1 MLSTI
6 EIKNVKSL
14 KSVKIDFNKITTL
27 LGSNGTGKSN
37 IINVLKYVY
46 DALDANETINLQD
59 TLNPYTQNS
68 EITLRYDMKLI
79 KTIAKNALSD
89 KVIDGNVYS
98 YFRKLLEICNDYC
111 NKEDI
116 LELKLNQ
123 NKAEKKKFNIESYEV
138 RKIIKNLF
146 PLYIIKTREIN
157 LVDWE
162 TIWEVVADIGRFPKE
177 KDKDVKQAIEK
188 SFPQINK
195 KNNKTYL
202 DVIKET
208 IAGNGIEIKT
218 TNKNSG
224 LYQFLIGGNSFT
236 FDKKELGHYSDG
248 LNSFN
253 YINIF
258 LKLIN
263 LIPDFK
269 IKYPVILIDEP
280 EIGLHPKYIDQLAEL
295 FIESDSKVRVVL
307 ATHSSRL
314 LKTLMSESQD
324 VNLYHLK
331 LVDNYTVCNKMNYLL
346 NLKGKS
352 LITEEEASY
361 FFSEAI
367 GFVEGV
373 SELELYTHKKLN
385 ELFPNLKR
393 ISFYS
398 FDSNNQKL
406 QVIHPKGKDL
416 SIPYLTIVDS
426 DKLYKYDYST
436 SKISFLTQSSIYNPF
451 ADEKMQKKELFYYG
465 QKRTD
470 TFHVRNKISK
480 ITANV
485 NFYFD
490 DYWGILKGNNTYYG
504 ELLSLINRY
513 CLEYSVYPVKTT
525 LEGCLINPRTIKI
538 YISWLESM
546 NPKKKKVIETLFST
560 YKNKNINITIAR
572 LIQKGKFD
580 NILTRKQMNKHY
592 KDNLISNSIVT
603 QIYEDI
609 DILSTEKTQWIT
621 SFLDYWFE
629 KNAHLTLSQKRDKF
643 NKDFPELSSI
653 LNNLLN
659 LIK

>member
-1 MLSTI
+1 MLQTI
-6 EIKNVKSL
+6 EIYNVKSL
-14 KSVKIDFNKITTL
+14 KSVRIDFNKVTNL

-46 DALDANETINLQD
+46 DALDTNETVNLQD
-59 TLNPYTQNS
+59 SLNPYIQNS
-68 EITLRYDMKLI
+68 EIILKYDMKLI
-79 KTIAKNALSD
+79 KTIARNALSD
-89 KVIDGNVYS
+89 KVIDSNVHH
-98 YFRKLLEICNDYC
+98 YFRKLLEIC
-111 NKEDI
+111 KEYANNENI

-123 NKAEKKKFNIESYEV
+123 SKTGEKKFNIESYEV

-157 LVDWE
+157 LIDWE
-162 TIWEVVADIGRFPKE
+162 TIWDVVADIGRFPQK
-177 KDKDVKQAIEK
+177 KDKDIKEAIEK

-195 KNNKTYL
+195 KTNKTYL
-202 DVIKET
+202 DVIRET

-218 TNKNSG
+218 SNINSG

-236 FDKKELGHYSDG
+236 YDKKDLEHYSDG

-253 YINIF
+253 YIKIF

-263 LIPDFK
+263 LIPGFK
-269 IKYPVILIDEP
+269 IKYPIILIDEP

-295 FIESDSKVRVVL
+295 FIESNSKIRIIL

-314 LKTLMSESQD
+314 LKTLMSENKD

-331 LVDNYTVCNKMNYLL
+331 LVDNYTICNKMNYLL
-346 NLKGKS
+346 NLKGKN

-367 GFVEGV
+367 AFVEGI
-373 SELELYTHKKLN
+373 SELELYHHKRLN
-385 ELFPNLKR
+385 ELFPTLKR

-406 QVIHPKGKDL
+406 KVIHPKEKDL

-426 DKLYKYDYST
+426 DKIFTYDYST
-436 SKISFLTQSSIYNPF
+436 SKINFLTKSSIYNPF
-451 ADEKMQKKELFYYG
+451 ADTNMQKKEIFHYG

-470 TFHVRNKISK
+470 TLHVRNQILRVTK
-480 ITANV
+480 NV

-490 DYWGILKGNNTYYG
+490 DYWGILKGKNIYHE
-504 ELLSLINRY
+504 ELLNLINRY
-513 CLEYSVYPVKTT
+513 CLEYSVFPVKTT
-525 LEGCLINPRTIKI
+525 LEGCLINRQTIKI
-538 YISWLESM
+538 YISWLESE
-546 NPKKKKVIETLFST
+546 NPKKLLVIRALFST
-560 YKNKNINITIAR
+560 YKNRNINITIAR

-580 NILTRKQMNKHY
+580 NILTRKQMNEHY
-592 KDNLISNSIVT
+592 KKKNLSNSIIN
-603 QIYEDI
+603 QLFADI
-609 DILSTEKTQWIT
+609 DSLSTDKTQWIT

-629 KNAHLTLSQKRDKF
+629 EHEDLTITQRRDKF
-643 NKDFPELSSI
+643 NNDFPELSSI